1 MEIAEMLER
10 YRCPLTERQQEVLR
24 EMVNARGCPQG
35 LALRAD
41 MILRSFAGERNDL
54 IARDID
60 CERHTVGVWRKRW
73 RAAFDSLVRV
83 ECEGRPAELRAAIR
97 EVLSDQ
103 PRPGRRGTFTAEQIA
118 RIIAVAC
125 EPPADSGRPVSH
137 WTAREVAEE
146 VVLRKIVP
154 NISARQVG
162 RFLKDGGPPTAP

>member
-1 MEIAEMLER
+1 MILKR
-10 YRCPLTERQQEVLR
+10 CRCPITERQQEVLR

-54 IARDID
+54 IARDIG

-97 EVLSDQ
+97 EVLGDE

-154 NISARQVG
+154 SISARQVG
-162 RFLKDGGPPTAP
+162 RFFKGGCPPTAP

>member
-1 MEIAEMLER
+1 MFER

-24 EMVNARGCPQG
+24 EMANARRCPQG
-35 LALRAD
+35 LAQRAD
-41 MILRSFAGERNDL
+41 MILRSFAGERNDH

-60 CERHTVGVWRKRW
+60 CERYTVGVWRNRW
-73 RAAFDSLVRV
+73 RAAFDPLVRV

-97 EVLSDQ
+97 EVLSDR
-103 PRPGRRGTFTAEQIA
+103 PRPGRRGTFTSEQIA

-137 WTAREVAEE
+137 WTARELAAE

-154 NISARQVG
+154 RISARHVG

>member
-1 MEIAEMLER
+1 
-10 YRCPLTERQQEVLR
+10 
-24 EMVNARGCPQG
+24 MVNARSCPRG

-41 MILRSFAGERNDL
+41 TIARSFAGERNDL

-83 ECEGRPAELRAAIR
+83 ECEGKPAELRAAIR
-97 EVLSDQ
+97 EVLGDQ
-103 PRPGRRGTFTAEQIA
+103 PRPGRRGTFTSEQIA

-137 WTAREVAEE
+137 WTAREVAQEA
-146 VVLRKIVP
+146 VLRKIVP
-154 NISARQVG
+154 KISARQVG
-162 RFLKDGGPPTAP
+162 RFLKGGGAPPAP